1 MTFPTVRRWL
11 RRSGAAM
18 VDQGSFAASSFALN
32 VLLARW
38 LAPGDYGAFVTA
50 YATLTLLG
58 TVHTAFVTDPLLLL
72 GPGKYR
78 AVLEEYWPAVVR
90 GHWLLSA
97 TLSLALMVVVV
108 ALRWGVGADVLPI
121 LLPLAL
127 VAPFVLYQWLARRVC
142 YAVSRPDVAAQGGV
156 LYLVLLLGGAYAL
169 QQTGWL
175 WPTTA
180 LVALAVAS
188 LGSAQWILLRLRLPR
203 PSDPGARGTWRAV
216 VADHWSYGRWAT
228 LSLPLG
234 WVRRDGYVIMVSA
247 LAGLEAA
254 GTLRAVLNLL
264 MPLVHAGTALA
275 AVALP
280 ALARIADGRT
290 FERGARIAMLLAGSV
305 GVVYGLLTFAFG
317 AQLLSWLYAGRYDT
331 DMGMIAAF
339 SLMAVAIAVVRALD
353 TVLKAR
359 NEVRMVFV
367 GSLIAAL
374 TLAVIGAPA
383 IVRWQVTG
391 AAGSMAVSYYAAAVS
406 LWILD
411 AVARRRSARRDR
423 AVAG

>member
-1 MTFPTVRRWL
+1 MTVTKVRRWL

-18 VDQGSFAASSFALN
+18 IDQGSFAASSFALN

-58 TVHTAFVTDPLLLL
+58 TIHTAFVTDPLLLL

-78 AVLEEYWPAVVR
+78 TVLGVYWPAVVR
-90 GHWLLSA
+90 GHWLLSV
-97 TLSLALMVVVV
+97 TLSVALLVVLV
-108 ALRWGVGADVLPI
+108 ALRWLVGVDVHPVL
-121 LLPLAL
+121 LAL
-127 VAPFVLYQWLARRVC
+127 ALAAPFVLHQWLARRGC
-142 YAVSRPDVAAQGGV
+142 YVVSRPDVAAQGGV

-169 QQTGWL
+169 QLTGWL
-175 WPTTA
+175 APTTA
-180 LVALAVAS
+180 LAALAVAS
-188 LGSAQWILLRLRLPR
+188 MGSVRWILLRLRLPR
-203 PSDPGARGTWRAV
+203 SSDPAARATWSGV
-216 VADHWSYGRWAT
+216 VADHWGYGRWAT

-234 WVRRDGYVIMVSA
+234 WLRRDGYVVIVSA

-264 MPLVHAGTALA
+264 MPLVHGGTALA

-280 ALARIADGRT
+280 ALARMAGGHA
-290 FERGARIAMLLAGSV
+290 FERGARIAMLLAGSL
-305 GVVYGLLTFAFG
+305 GVLYGLLTFSFG
-317 AQLLSWLYAGRYDT
+317 AQLLSWLYAGRYDAG
-331 DMGMIAAF
+331 MGMLVAF

-353 TVLKAR
+353 TILKAR

-367 GSLIAAL
+367 GSLVAAL
-374 TLAVIGAPA
+374 TLAVIGVPA
-383 IVRWQVTG
+383 IVRWQITG

-406 LWILD
+406 LWTLD
-411 AVARRRSARRDR
+411 AVARRRSTLRGR
-423 AVAG
+423 AVA